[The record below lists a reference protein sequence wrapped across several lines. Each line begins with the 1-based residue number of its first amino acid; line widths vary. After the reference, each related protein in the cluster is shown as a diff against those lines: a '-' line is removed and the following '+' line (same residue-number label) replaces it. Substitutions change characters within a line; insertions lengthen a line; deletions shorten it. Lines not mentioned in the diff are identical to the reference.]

1 MATTAFSTR
10 LKEAMTARGLR
21 ATELAD
27 ATGLSRARISQYTN
41 GKYVPGADGICRLAK
56 ALAVSEAW
64 LLGGEDSPTADSDLL
79 PTPENVSPLTL
90 RRYPVLGRIACGA
103 PILAVEETDGEYV
116 LATDTDADF
125 CLIAHGDSMIGARIF
140 DGDEV
145 LCRHT
150 DVVNNGDIAAVIID
164 DEATLKRVYYYP
176 EEERLILSPENPAYP
191 PLVFIGKEL
200 EGVRIIGRAVSVQT
214 RL

>member
-21 ATELAD
+21 STELAD

-41 GKYVPGADGICRLAK
+41 GKYVPGADGICRLAR
-56 ALAVSEAW
+56 ALGVSEAW
-64 LLGGEDSPTADSDLL
+64 LLGDDAPATDTLL
-79 PTPENVSPLTL
+79 PTPENVSALTL

-103 PILAVEETDGEYV
+103 PILAVEEDVEYV
-116 LATDTDADF
+116 LATDSDADF
-125 CLIAHGDSMIGARIF
+125 CLIAKGDSMIGARIF

-145 LCRHT
+145 LCCHT

-191 PLVFIGKEL
+191 PLVFIGREL
-200 EGVRIIGRAVSVQT
+200 ENVRIIGRAVSVLT

>member
-21 ATELAD
+21 STELAD

-41 GKYVPGADGICRLAK
+41 GKYVPGADGICRLAR
-56 ALAVSEAW
+56 ALGVSEAW
-64 LLGGEDSPTADSDLL
+64 LLGDDAPAADALL
-79 PTPENVSPLTL
+79 PTPENVSALTL

-103 PILAVEETDGEYV
+103 PILAVEEDEEYV
-116 LATDTDADF
+116 LATDSDADF
-125 CLIAHGDSMIGARIF
+125 CLIAKGDSMIGARIF

-164 DEATLKRVYYYP
+164 DEATLKRVYYNP

-191 PLVFIGKEL
+191 PLVFIGREL
-200 EGVRIIGRAVSVQT
+200 ENVRIIGRAVSVLT